1 MDAYREGGGQTA
13 AYEGGSISSKTRKA
27 KQNCPRY
34 VESNELDRKYVSE
47 RRARRRKTNV
57 LMSDIRAS
65 LSAKLRNDAPPSILI
80 SSRMQD
86 LERRLIKLL
95 PFPVP
100 APAQIPKEALIIRA
114 ICDVVEE
121 HLTVFVTE
129 FPDLYS
135 ERTGAR
141 KPTGKLEK
149 YLSTAAKAQEASL
162 GKCHDLLEEF
172 EILIQGSAKPL
183 IERYN
188 TRDAEVIAGKRV
200 QALRHLRATLPT
212 RYSAPNGRPV
222 EQVKHVLTKQLQHI
236 FSKHGQPIKQS
247 SRTTDSLSFKISIA
261 VRDALKFHSFD
272 MSESLKAAKR
282 RSTPR

>member
-1 MDAYREGGGQTA
+1 M
-13 AYEGGSISSKTRKA
+13 SSKTRKG
-27 KQNCPRY
+27 KQTSPRY
-34 VESNELDRKYVSE
+34 VESSDLNRKYVSE

-57 LMSDIRAS
+57 LMSGIRAS
-65 LSAKLRNDAPPSILI
+65 LSAKLRNDAPPSSLI
-80 SSRMQD
+80 SSRMQE
-86 LERRLIKLL
+86 LERRLKKLFR
-95 PFPVP
+95 FPVP

-121 HLTVFVTE
+121 HLTIFGTE

-135 ERTGAR
+135 EGNGAR
-141 KPTGKLEK
+141 KQTGKLEK
-149 YLSTAAKAQEASL
+149 YLSTAAKEQEASL
-162 GKCHDLLEEF
+162 DKCHDLLEEF
-172 EILIQGSAKPL
+172 EMLIQGPAQPL

-188 TRDAEVIAGKRV
+188 TRNAEVIAGKRV

-222 EQVKHVLTKQLQHI
+222 EHVKHVLTKQLQHI
-236 FSKHGQPIKQS
+236 FSKHELPIKQS
-247 SRTTDSLSFKISIA
+247 SRTTDSLSFKISTA

-272 MSESLKAAKR
+272 MSESLKATKR